1 MLCVSIICLDRISLC
16 CGDSADPWY
25 HGVAVCELAFSC
37 CSSRE
42 HAEAIAFYRAGG
54 TERELVTSRL
64 QALLSS
70 RSVLIWWQRNLE
82 AFQLSYQCVVN
93 ADPIR
98 NASTAHLFA
107 STAHLFASTAHLFAS
122 KSRRYSF
129 RSASRRCNPL
139 R

>member
-1 MLCVSIICLDRISLC
+1 MWVEFLR
-16 CGDSADPWY
+16 
-25 HGVAVCELAFSC
+25 

-93 ADPIR
+93 A
-98 NASTAHLFA
+98 
-107 STAHLFASTAHLFAS
+107 
-122 KSRRYSF
+122 
-129 RSASRRCNPL
+129 RSALFPVSLQTSTSNMVFVLLCFAVVVSSFVL
-139 R
+139 K

>member
-1 MLCVSIICLDRISLC
+1 MVSW
-16 CGDSADPWY
+16 CG
-25 HGVAVCELAFSC
+25 GVWLAFSC

-93 ADPIR
+93 ADPHR
-98 NASTAHLFA
+98 FHRPLVCFQTSTCLLPNLDGTHFKAPRVGVILCA
-107 STAHLFASTAHLFAS
+107 NLTVPAIILVGL
-122 KSRRYSF
+122 
-129 RSASRRCNPL
+129 
-139 R
+139 

>member
-1 MLCVSIICLDRISLC
+1 MVSW
-16 CGDSADPWY
+16 CG
-25 HGVAVCELAFSC
+25 GVWLAFSC

-129 RSASRRCNPL
+129 RSASRRRHPL

>member
-1 MLCVSIICLDRISLC
+1 MVSW
-16 CGDSADPWY
+16 CG
-25 HGVAVCELAFSC
+25 GVWLAFSC

-107 STAHLFASTAHLFAS
+107 STAHLFAS

-129 RSASRRCNPL
+129 RSASRRRHPL